1 VESFGNP
8 ARGNAGGGWVTF
20 QPDGLPNWRG
30 VRSYASSLWELS
42 RFSGGREQ
50 GGKRPPDA
58 RVGGED
64 IPISEAMKGYYTGY
78 SPSILPRT
86 SADKYLEALKTKGEC
101 SCKNVSSMG
110 NSLIKD
116 VPDPVVLSVSLTRQP
131 CLHESKFCE
140 LNGETMEEEMSLKS
154 KILTAMGMSEEA
166 EVIALKSQV
175 TTLEDKI
182 DAMQTEFKEA
192 LKAQQE
198 EFKQT
203 LTEALKTAVEEEVVE
218 EEADTEETTEEAAEV
233 EVEEEVEETTEEEEV
248 VAEKSEEEVVA
259 EKGESKQEPVHDNIE
274 AQKSKPKTVYELMGR
289 YPNGVKIR
297 K

>member
-1 VESFGNP
+1 
-8 ARGNAGGGWVTF
+8 
-20 QPDGLPNWRG
+20 
-30 VRSYASSLWELS
+30 
-42 RFSGGREQ
+42 
-50 GGKRPPDA
+50 
-58 RVGGED
+58 
-64 IPISEAMKGYYTGY
+64 
-78 SPSILPRT
+78 
-86 SADKYLEALKTKGEC
+86 
-101 SCKNVSSMG
+101 MG

-175 TTLEDKI
+175 TSLEDKI

-192 LKAQQE
+192 LKTQQE

-218 EEADTEETTEEAAEV
+218 EEADTEPTTEEAAEV